1 MKVADA
7 ATGFWNG
14 LNYTAVNED
23 WRPEASW
30 LRTGV
35 GERILCITGG
45 GDRPLNLLA
54 AGLAQVHAI
63 DCNPAQD
70 HLLALKVAAL
80 QHLEHSEY
88 ATFLGL
94 HTGTPRE
101 RHSTL
106 HGLLGALEPAT
117 QEFWTARPND
127 VASGIL
133 YRGRW
138 ERYFGR
144 AALLGTLA
152 APGMVRELFR
162 FTDLDAQRAFVAHH
176 WQRPA
181 WRAAFSLALS
191 RPAVRW
197 LLGDP
202 AFESKHRVS
211 PGKMIHDRIEALLQ
225 RCLAR
230 ESAVLALVL
239 TGRLTTDDLPPYLDE
254 RVCTVIR
261 ARTGLL
267 THEVASLLEH
277 LESCPP
283 GRYTGFSLS
292 DVPSFLDEH
301 EMARL
306 LGGVARAAAPGAR
319 ILMRQFLTRYDPDDA
334 MAPDLRRDRVIERQ
348 LATVDRSFAY
358 DFLAWEAVARAQ

>member
-1 MKVADA
+1 MA
-7 ATGFWNG
+7 ARGV
-14 LNYTAVNED
+14 LA
-23 WRPEASW
+23 PS
-30 LRTGV
+30 GV

-70 HLLALKVAAL
+70 HLLALKIAAL
-80 QHLEHSEY
+80 QHLEHGQY

-94 HTGTPRE
+94 RTGASRE
-101 RHSTL
+101 RRATL
-106 HGLLGALEPAT
+106 SGLLGALEPAT
-117 QEFWTARPND
+117 QEFWKGRPSD
-127 VASGIL
+127 VGSGIL

-138 ERYFGR
+138 ERYFSR

-162 FTDLDAQRAFVAHH
+162 FTDLDAQRAFVAQH

-181 WRAAFSLALS
+181 WRAAFGLALS
-191 RPAVRW
+191 GPALRW

-202 AFESKHRVS
+202 AFESRHRVS
-211 PGKMIHDRIEALLQ
+211 PAKMIHDRMEALLQ

-230 ESAVLALVL
+230 ESAVLSLVL
-239 TGRLTTDDLPPYLDE
+239 RGRLTPDDLPPYLDE
-254 RVCTVIR
+254 RGGAVIR
-261 ARTGLL
+261 ERTGLL
-267 THEVASLLEH
+267 THEVANLLKH
-277 LESCPP
+277 LESCAP

-301 EMARL
+301 EMAGL
-306 LGGVARAAAPGAR
+306 LRGVARAAAPGAR
-319 ILMRQFLTRYDPDDA
+319 IVMRQFLTRFDPDDA
-334 MAPDLRRDRVIERQ
+334 LVPALRRDRAVERQ
-348 LATVDRSFAY
+348 LAAIDRSFAY
-358 DFLAWEAVARAQ
+358 DFLAWEAVGHAK

>member
-1 MKVADA
+1 MKAADT

-14 LNYTAVNED
+14 LNYTAINED

-30 LRTGV
+30 LRSGV

-54 AGLAQVHAI
+54 AGPAQVHAI

-80 QHLEHSEY
+80 QHLEHGQY
-88 ATFLGL
+88 TTFLGL
-94 HTGTPRE
+94 HTGSPRE
-101 RHSTL
+101 RRSTL
-106 HGLLGALEPAT
+106 RDLLRDLEPAT
-117 QEFWTARPND
+117 QEFWKARPKD

-162 FTDLDAQRAFVAHH
+162 FTDLDAQRAFVAQH

-181 WRAAFSLALS
+181 WRATFGLALS
-191 RPAVRW
+191 RPALRW
-197 LLGDP
+197 WLGDP
-202 AFESKHRVS
+202 AFESRHRVS
-211 PGKMIHDRIEALLQ
+211 PGKMIHDRMEALLL
-225 RCLAR
+225 RCLAK
-230 ESAVLALVL
+230 ESAVLGLVL
-239 TGRLTTDDLPPYLDE
+239 TGRLSPDDMPPYLDE
-254 RVCTVIR
+254 RESAVIR
-261 ARTGLL
+261 ARTSHL
-267 THEVASLLEH
+267 THEVANLLEH
-277 LESCPP
+277 LESCPS

-301 EMARL
+301 EMGRL
-306 LGGVARAAAPGAR
+306 LKSIARAAAPGAR
-319 ILMRQFLTRYDPDDA
+319 IVMRQFLTRYDPGDA
-334 MAPDLRRDRVIERQ
+334 MAPGLRRDRAVERQ
-348 LATVDRSFAY
+348 LASVDRSFAY
-358 DFLAWEAVARAQ
+358 DFLAWEAVDHAK